1 MDGEEQRRR
10 RDSPW
15 LSWALVLSAA
25 AGALWLAS
33 LSLEGRLPPLPEE
46 PARPPV
52 AASEARRELLAAA
65 PVDPAPAPPPTAL
78 EPPHSEDPSP
88 AAPPALRPEE
98 APPAPIGEPPRAS
111 PPAPADTFLRNT
123 IGRQLAMNDLRDVR
137 VEIAGDRVITSGWLV
152 DAGERARVRL
162 LVRSLAPELIHED
175 RTAVSRAGAR
185 R

>member
-1 MDGEEQRRR
+1 MDDEEQRRR

-15 LSWALVLSAA
+15 LSWGLILSAA

-46 PARPPV
+46 PALP
-52 AASEARRELLAAA
+52 AASASEARRELLAAA
-65 PVDPAPAPPPTAL
+65 PVDPAPAPPAPAL
-78 EPPHSEDPSP
+78 EPPRSDEPSP
-88 AAPPALRPEE
+88 AAPPTLRYEE
-98 APPAPIGEPPRAS
+98 VPPAPTGEPPSA
-111 PPAPADTFLRNT
+111 PAPAPADTFLRNT
-123 IGRQLAMNDLRDVR
+123 LERQLAMNDLRDVR

-152 DAGERARVRL
+152 DAGERGRVRL

-175 RTAVSRAGAR
+175 RTAVSRADAR